1 MSKNNPRERT
11 HTKTRFHRRCTW
23 SRRIRW
29 LIWTRWSVKSH
40 ISCRGNTRA
49 AAAVAGLGCAA
60 QPALQILSVSRRRPP
75 WLREAGQQSRFL
87 CVFQHWRR
95 QRLPAHIS
103 AAAAVAAAPEGS
115 PLSFH
120 YREANRFFILQQG
133 KKKQSPV
140 WENSNRKDGQ
150 WFCKQR
156 RNTVKVLYLFGCQL
170 ACALFC
176 YASTDS
182 KKRNTL

>member
-1 MSKNNPRERT
+1 MSKNNPRART

-29 LIWTRWSVKSH
+29 LIWTRWSVKSP

-103 AAAAVAAAPEGS
+103 AAAAVAVAPEGS

-133 KKKQSPV
+133 KK
-140 WENSNRKDGQ
+140 NSLLSGKIQTGKMDNGFVNNDVIPLR
-150 WFCKQR
+150 FCICL
-156 RNTVKVLYLFGCQL
+156 VV
-170 ACALFC
+170 
-176 YASTDS
+176 S
-182 KKRNTL
+182 